1 MHGLLVYRF
10 LLIYTIKMNKTKL
23 FPKPFPFA
31 IIAIVIFLD
40 QLSKYWVLN
49 KLELNSIG
57 SIDVSKFFDL
67 TMVWNF
73 GVSFGIFRANSE
85 IGRWALVIF
94 TSIFSLVF
102 LIWLWRANNKLSQ
115 ISLSMIIGGA
125 IGNFIDRIRFG
136 AVVDFLDFSG
146 LYFPWVFNIA
156 DSAVVGGALLLALE
170 LFLNP
175 DESQA
180 PKSQTKENL
189 PNNNVE
195 SK

>member
-1 MHGLLVYRF
+1 MQ
-10 LLIYTIKMNKTKL
+10 TKRI
-23 FPKPFPFA
+23 FPKHIP
-31 IIAIVIFLD
+31 IIFSSIVIFLD

-49 KLELNSIG
+49 KLDLNTIG
-57 SIDVSKFFDL
+57 SIDVSKIFDL

-85 IGRWALVIF
+85 IGRWGLVIF
-94 TSIFSLVF
+94 TSIISILFF
-102 LIWLWRANNKLSQ
+102 IWLLKAHNRLSQ
-115 ISLSMIIGGA
+115 IALSLIIGGA
-125 IGNFIDRIRFG
+125 IGNLIDRIRYG

-156 DSAVVGGALLLALE
+156 DSAVVGGAILLGLE

-175 DESQA
+175 ETENK
-180 PKSQTKENL
+180 PKQNL

-195 SK
+195 SN

>member
-1 MHGLLVYRF
+1 MQ
-10 LLIYTIKMNKTKL
+10 NKKI
-23 FPKPFPFA
+23 FPHFIP
-31 IIAIVIFLD
+31 IIISAIVIFLD

-49 KLELNSIG
+49 KLDLNTIG
-57 SIDVSKFFDL
+57 SIDISKIFDL

-85 IGRWALVIF
+85 IGRWGLVIF
-94 TSIFSLVF
+94 TFAISILFF
-102 LIWLWRANNKLSQ
+102 IWLLKSQNRLSQ
-115 ISLSMIIGGA
+115 LALSLIIGGA
-125 IGNFIDRIRFG
+125 LGNLIDRVRYG

-156 DSAVVGGALLLALE
+156 DSAVVGGAILLGFE

-175 DESQA
+175 EDSA
-180 PKSQTKENL
+180 KTKQNL

-195 SK
+195 SN